1 MAYSKEAHEL
11 LNEAFDVL
19 QTKTN
24 HPYPF
29 MVGMLMP
36 NVNLT
41 DAKRIAKIIEEME
54 SEKWHQKKC

>member
-11 LNEAFDVL
+11 LNEAFEVL

-41 DAKRIAKIIEEME
+41 DAKRIAKVILEME
-54 SEKWHQKKC
+54 SDK